1 MVLAA
6 VGVGSGSSAGSTRG
20 GGRSLNALG
29 ATLIFLFTFPVPIS
43 VLSESFQITA
53 AGGPLNLR
61 VHQPFRR
68 TLIHRHR
75 QTDTHTNKDKTETH
89 KHKHTGGAEA
99 KWPDADGMA
108 TRAAGLQW
116 M

>member
-6 VGVGSGSSAGSTRG
+6 VGVGSGSSAGTTPG
-20 GGRSLNALG
+20 GGRSLGLNALG

-68 TLIHRHR
+68 TLIHR
-75 QTDTHTNKDKTETH
+75 QTDRHTRKQRQDRDAQTQTH
-89 KHKHTGGAEA
+89 
-99 KWPDADGMA
+99 
-108 TRAAGLQW
+108 RRSRS
-116 M
+116 